1 MLFNNNS
8 EFGPSYK
15 SDCLPWITAN
25 CPEVLGEAFLA
36 KKLAGASIEDS
47 KEVCGIYYYIDMNK
61 LQFMWQQTINIYL

>member
-1 MLFNNNS
+1 MIVLILYAYITYAVILLLLFRS

-36 KKLAGASIEDS
+36 QKLAGVNIEDS
-47 KEVCGIYYYIDMNK
+47 KEVLLNMY
-61 LQFMWQQTINIYL
+61 